1 MTPSQLTP
9 PQPATLKRYGMT
21 QEMWYILGDLV
32 DWKCPICQR
41 EFTNTFRPVIDHEHG
56 IKNWKKMKMEKKR
69 LYVRGLVCNYC
80 NRFRI
85 PKKSKELTVI
95 EIVAN
100 LLNYLEDYEM
110 RSNDS

>member
-1 MTPSQLTP
+1 M
-9 PQPATLKRYGMT
+9 
-21 QEMWYILGDLV
+21 
-32 DWKCPICQR
+32 
-41 EFTNTFRPVIDHEHG
+41 
-56 IKNWKKMKMEKKR
+56 
-69 LYVRGLVCNYC
+69 C